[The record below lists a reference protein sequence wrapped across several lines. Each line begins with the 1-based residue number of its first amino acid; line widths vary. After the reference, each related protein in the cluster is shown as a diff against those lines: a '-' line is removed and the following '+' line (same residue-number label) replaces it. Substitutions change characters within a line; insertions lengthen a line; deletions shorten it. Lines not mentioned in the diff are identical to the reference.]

1 MPRSGA
7 AGCARGIGAR
17 IGDGAGMMSDAIVQ
31 AVTETELKLLC
42 SPADLAALRQHK
54 RLRDAFAGLRPRHL
68 RATYYDTPDLRLR
81 AAGFG
86 LRLRRDAA
94 TGAVRQ
100 TLKAAAAGAG
110 LFQRDEW
117 ESAVAGEHLD
127 RDALAATP
135 LADILETDDP
145 AALLQPVF
153 VVEAERL
160 SAPVRIG
167 DAVIEVTLD
176 EGAAIAGSARTAIC
190 EVELELVSGKP
201 RDLFA
206 LARKLAS
213 KADLRPGLQSKAE
226 TGYALVTGARPAP
239 VKAFDAG
246 LHPDIRVGE
255 AFRAIARASLRQVLA
270 NEPALVQMRDPAAV
284 HQMRV
289 GLRRLRAA
297 VALFRPAIRD
307 RYRKAI
313 TAELRW
319 LARSLGDARELD
331 VFLGTDVARMR
342 RKRPGSKDTAAL
354 AAHFE
359 DARAQAY
366 AHILEILSGPR
377 YRALLFDT
385 LAWIEAG
392 PWQGKA
398 GTRKARAMPVALLAR
413 DNLARRSKDVR
424 RRARIL
430 SSLEVD
436 QRHALRLDVKKLRYA
451 AEFFAPVFAA
461 RDEKSARRAAK
472 FVTALAQMQ
481 ERLGELN
488 DAATSLSLTGRL
500 DRNDEAGRRAAKLIE
515 EDHVG
520 RAAESLAAARD
531 ACAAFIKAKPFWKER
546 D

>member
-1 MPRSGA
+1 
-7 AGCARGIGAR
+7 
-17 IGDGAGMMSDAIVQ
+17 MMSDAIVQ

-42 SPADLAALRQHK
+42 SPADLAALRRH
-54 RLRDAFAGLRPRHL
+54 RLLRDAFSGLRPRHL
-68 RATYYDTPDLRLR
+68 RATYHDTPDLRLR

-100 TLKAAAAGAG
+100 TLKAGGAGAG

-117 ESAVAGEHLD
+117 ECAVAGEHPD
-127 RDALAATP
+127 REALARTP
-135 LADILETDDP
+135 LAAILETDDP
-145 AALLQPVF
+145 VAILAPVF

-167 DAVIEVTLD
+167 DAVIEVTFD
-176 EGAAIAGSARTAIC
+176 EGAAIAGSARSAIC
-190 EVELELVSGKP
+190 EIELELVSGKP

-206 LARKLAS
+206 LARKLAR
-213 KADLRPGLQSKAE
+213 KADLRPGLRSKAE
-226 TGYALVTGARPAP
+226 TGYALVTGEKPAA

-246 LHPDIRVGE
+246 LDPAMATGD
-255 AFRAIARASLRQVLA
+255 AFLAIARASLQQVLA
-270 NEPALVQMRDPAAV
+270 NEPALVRMRDPGAV

-289 GLRRLRAA
+289 ALRRLRAA
-297 VALFRPAIRD
+297 IALFRPAIRD
-307 RYRKAI
+307 GERKAI
-313 TAELRW
+313 TRELRW

-331 VFLGTDVARMR
+331 VFLETDVARMR
-342 RKRPGSKDTAAL
+342 RKRPKSEDAAAL

-359 DARAQAY
+359 GAREEAY
-366 AHILEILSGPR
+366 ERILAIISGPR

-392 PWQGKA
+392 AWQ
-398 GTRKARAMPVALLAR
+398 RKAKTKAARAAPVALLAR
-413 DNLARRSKDVR
+413 DNLARRTADVR

-430 SSLEVD
+430 SSLEVEE
-436 QRHALRLDVKKLRYA
+436 RHALRLDVKKLRYA

-461 RDEKSARRAAK
+461 HDEKSAKRAAK
-472 FVTALAQMQ
+472 FVKALAALQ

-500 DRNDEAGRRAAKLIE
+500 DRNDEAGRRAAKLIA

-520 RAAESLAAARD
+520 RAAKSLADARD
-531 ACAAFIKAKPFWKER
+531 ACAAFIKAKPFWKAR